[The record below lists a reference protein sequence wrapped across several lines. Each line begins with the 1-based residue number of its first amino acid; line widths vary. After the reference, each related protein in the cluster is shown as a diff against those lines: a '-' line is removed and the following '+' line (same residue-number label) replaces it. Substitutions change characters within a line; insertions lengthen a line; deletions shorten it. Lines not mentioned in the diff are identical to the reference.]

1 MKHALT
7 TINVQGDHQYQTR
20 RGGTAV
26 NTRTQPGQRQYI
38 RLTVTIRCAQCGERL
53 QDSEWSRHYHEGDA
67 QEGIY
72 ITQDAMPPHVCDRME
87 LDP

>member
-38 RLTVTIRCAQCGERL
+38 RLTQETVGEWHQL
-53 QDSEWSRHYHEGDA
+53 
-67 QEGIY
+67 
-72 ITQDAMPPHVCDRME
+72 
-87 LDP
+87 